1 MIQINTIGS
10 FTEIYVGGGNFITQS
25 RPTYFHTFSTQKIL
39 AGDEKIED
47 FMEVTPAQ
55 QASIMEHDASF
66 VRPPRLF
73 IDQWNAACGKH
84 GGYNSETGYFELNG
98 LTDITYEEAVKIYRF
113 YSPTGY
119 VRQQYWGAAIR
130 TNIPCFLR
138 DIEHLESAFYASSI
152 EVIRLSRGSW
162 IRGDFTHAFRSCSN
176 LRKILDPQLEFS
188 TNSDRIFEDCGQLE
202 EVRVKFTGKNIY
214 FHQSPKLS
222 LDSLRYLVSCETY
235 IKNFTAHVHPNTYA
249 KLTGDTTNAA
259 AAALT
264 EEELAQWQQLL
275 VDAAEKQI
283 TFATT

>member
-1 MIQINTIGS
+1 
-10 FTEIYVGGGNFITQS
+10 
-25 RPTYFHTFSTQKIL
+25 
-39 AGDEKIED
+39 
-47 FMEVTPAQ
+47 MEVTPAQ